1 MRKVP
6 TEGFL
11 RVLLLFYSELTDPN
25 SEDNAWDDK
34 TIMVH
39 MMRNG
44 LKTLRLNESKVKS
57 LSHVWLFATPWT
69 VAFKAPL
76 SMEFSR
82 EEFWSGLPFPSP
94 RLNEGCVKM
103 FGCLSTCVAVKN
115 SSSEDMGTWIHV
127 PALPLAQKMQIHV
140 KPKFLHLFTGNNNSA
155 YVLVTAFW
163 RLNEKMHVGF

>member
-1 MRKVP
+1 MSKVP

-11 RVLLLFYSELTDPN
+11 RVLLLFYSDSS

-57 LSHVWLFATPWT
+57 LSHVWLFETPWT
-69 VAFKAPL
+69 VAYKAPL

-82 EEFWSGLPFPSP
+82 QEYRSGLPFPPPGDPWPRDQTQVSRIASRCFTVWAIREAQYSP
-94 RLNEGCVKM
+94 RELVDMLQNNHRD
-103 FGCLSTCVAVKN
+103 L
-115 SSSEDMGTWIHV
+115 SSSWHMYT
-127 PALPLAQKMQIHV
+127 P
-140 KPKFLHLFTGNNNSA
+140 
-155 YVLVTAFW
+155 
-163 RLNEKMHVGF
+163 